1 MVAVDPA
8 SSLLAVPGVDE
19 GEMLPSRFPLLLEA
33 PVSVLDLEAVLP
45 VSVVVSPLGVWIRTF
60 LCPFAAF
67 TTLERILLDFRDLSD
82 RCRSC
87 TKHDYTG
94 LYVLEIF
101 SWKIIIFPF
110 YYPKNCKR

>member
-82 RCRSC
+82 RLLLCFFNF
-87 TKHDYTG
+87 G
-94 LYVLEIF
+94 LGLP
-101 SWKIIIFPF
+101 PF
-110 YYPKNCKR
+110 LNFCMMEGFIVSGIMAR